1 MENEKAYLV
10 ITKYRDNYYNPPAK
24 CRKFT
29 AISPKSFATFSR
41 SSAIRYAKEEAKWAS
56 VDMVIV
62 TTSGGTIEMT
72 IPGDSVAPNDRQY
85 LNRGKGKQS

>member
-1 MENEKAYLV
+1 MEYLV
-10 ITKYRDNYYNPPAK
+10 ITKYRDNYYNPPAS

-29 AISPKSFATFSR
+29 ALSPAV
-41 SSAIRYAKEEAKWAS
+41 RYAKEEAKWAS

-72 IPGDSVAPNDRQY
+72 IPGDFYR
-85 LNRGKGKQS
+85 L